1 MSAVLL
7 AFSLLC
13 EVMAEYFPLNLREN
27 IYKSL
32 DVLSILGEHFILAT
46 YQPIPIRRNSVPVVR
61 GKD

>member
-13 EVMAEYFPLNLREN
+13 EGMAEYLSLNLREN

-46 YQPIPIRRNSVPVVR
+46 YQPIPKSLASS
-61 GKD
+61 